1 MEESLIQDEPIKRS
15 IKIVIDS
22 IENITVKEETG
33 ISFTVIHNDVVL
45 GESTPLIIDPGFKEP
60 PQVYDVNFGIEFLF
74 IVNDRNNMNSI
85 VSTPILI
92 KVTSDVQDQHVPN
105 SDRSV
110 TESKQ
115 KITAIVPQQ
124 ISTSSSVI
132 GFCTLDLM
140 PILLGEK
147 LLVERLIV
155 QTPYLS
161 FDGNA
166 ISWQNLPLLNATVIY
181 NGEEI
186 FSSQTKIN
194 FLSVTVESI
203 YNPPIFFTEDAD
215 YKAGTIIYI
224 DNELPE
230 NVIFENGEW
239 KKYRDLERTKRWRSL
254 SKLQSRA
261 RLSKWKLDYDYAH
274 IKNMLDVELD
284 LQKKV
289 CQDEPRIE
297 WNFTNRSILRDVGSE
312 MMKKHLVKYKYW
324 PFQFMVSKKIVEK
337 SNIIQNEEE
346 LSECQLFQCYVDLSE
361 LVFPGIKSTRVIA
374 QLYTH
379 DASSIAVKTGL
390 EKDIFYTEPRGK
402 NLKEQESKKTGIQI
416 TESSPLISETGE
428 PVFVIIEVELFYPLV
443 PCRLEN
449 EFSDVIEE
457 MIKPKV
463 TKSHYVY
470 SLDLAEQQYATCIR
484 KIVEIITES
493 YRDFCDEKKREKS
506 SVLKDQESDSEK
518 VDETKCCF
526 TPEEDELTCFTQ
538 YLYKTGTYLNVRSTL
553 KLKVITL
560 LDQKFKTN
568 VNTVHSIDSQNFVAS
583 VYTYL
588 VEQMHLAINKIVESR
603 LKDNDL
609 PSTVIPTKS
618 FFYAEEAYELGH
630 VDDARRHYQAAIAA
644 DRNDAEA
651 WTKYAIFLLK
661 ISDAERAKECCR
673 EAILLN
679 RRDKFALLTFGLILA
694 KDHSYREAEIFLR
707 AVTDFY
713 PRFVEGW
720 IILHLFYTRINYNP
734 GIDFALRIAEG
745 CVRNGNK
752 ETEITSKDPLAWTMI
767 HCPRDN
773 VFMITVTLLL
783 KLHFCDFADLA
794 LEKEMSR
801 AGRPTH
807 VLYYL
812 AVRCY
817 LSQQY
822 EEALSH
828 LKEAKSIYG
837 LDYSIGSLMGHCHFQ
852 KGNFADAIQCY
863 EFANSMFNKPDD
875 LHLVQTRMGLYYENA
890 GDYER
895 GLKIFL
901 TACKI
906 LPTAETWLGAGI
918 AFFEL
923 QRFTEAEMALSEAN
937 QIDNRN
943 MTVWKYL
950 CLLNM
955 SLQRDDE
962 FAQCYEQIA
971 QCTLVILCLLDVAIF
986 TTISCNESSSA
997 MRHSVLKKDDVP
1009 RIKIRVFRGPTQEEN
1024 DEYFATWGYW
1034 IQQPSR

>member
-1 MEESLIQDEPIKRS
+1 MEESLIQDEPITRS
-15 IKIVIDS
+15 IKIIIDS

-33 ISFTVIHNDVVL
+33 ISFIVIHNDVVL

-60 PQVYDVNFGIEFLF
+60 PEVYDVNFEVEFLF
-74 IVNDRNNMNSI
+74 IINDHNSMNSI

-140 PILLGEK
+140 PIFLGEK

-155 QTPYLS
+155 QTPHLS

-181 NGEEI
+181 DGEEI
-186 FSSQTKIN
+186 FPSQEKIN

-215 YKAGTIIYI
+215 YKVGTIIYV
-224 DNELPE
+224 DKFPE
-230 NVIFENGEW
+230 NVKFEDGKW
-239 KKYRDLERTKRWRSL
+239 TKYRDLERFKRWRSL

-261 RLSKWKLDYDYAH
+261 RLSKWKLNYDYTY
-274 IKNMLDVELD
+274 IKNMLDIELD

-289 CQDEPRIE
+289 RQDEPRIE
-297 WNFTNRSILRDVGSE
+297 WNFMNRSILWDVESE
-312 MMKKHLVKYKYW
+312 MMKKHLIKYKYW
-324 PFQFMVSKKIVEK
+324 PFQFMVSKKIAEK
-337 SNIIQNEEE
+337 SNIKPNKEE

-379 DASSIAVKTGL
+379 DASSITEKTGL
-390 EKDIFYTEPRGK
+390 EKDIFYIEPQKNK
-402 NLKEQESKKTGIQI
+402 NLKEQESEKTDNIM
-416 TESSPLISETGE
+416 ESSPLISETGE

-449 EFSDVIEE
+449 DFSDIIEK

-470 SLDLAEQQYATCIR
+470 SVDLAEQQYATYIQ

-493 YRDFCDEKKREKS
+493 YRNFRDKKNLENSSILEDHSNTEKE
-506 SVLKDQESDSEK
+506 EEDSEK
-518 VDETKCCF
+518 VDKTNCF
-526 TPEEDELTCFTQ
+526 IPKEDELTCFTQ
-538 YLYKTGTYLNVRSTL
+538 YLYKTGTYLNIRSTL

-568 VNTVHSIDSQNFVAS
+568 MSTQTTIYVQNFIAS
-583 VYTYL
+583 IYTYL
-588 VEQMHLAINKIVESR
+588 VEQMHQAINKIVESR
-603 LKDNDL
+603 LEVDDS
-609 PSTVIPTKS
+609 PSIVIPTKL

-630 VDDARRHYQAAIAA
+630 IDDARRHYQAAIAE
-644 DRNDAEA
+644 NENNTEA

-661 ISDAERAKECCR
+661 ISETERATECCH
-673 EAILLN
+673 EAIRLN
-679 RRDKFALLTFGLILA
+679 RRDKFALLILGLILA
-694 KDHSYREAEIFLR
+694 EDQNYQEAEIFLR

-720 IILHLFYTRINYNP
+720 VILHLFYTRTNYSS
-734 GIDFALRIAEG
+734 GIDLALRMAEKRM
-745 CVRNGNK
+745 RNSDK
-752 ETEITSKDPLAWTMI
+752 EISSEDSLAWTMI
-767 HCPRDN
+767 HCPQDN
-773 VFMITVTLLL
+773 VFMITATLLL
-783 KLHFCDFADLA
+783 KLHFCDFVDLA
-794 LEKEMSR
+794 LEKEISR

-828 LKEAKSIYG
+828 LKEAESIYEF
-837 LDYSIGSLMGHCHFQ
+837 DYSIASLMGHCHFQ
-852 KGNFADAIQCY
+852 EGNFADAIHCY
-863 EFANSMFNKPDD
+863 EFANSMFNRPND
-875 LHLVQTRMGLYYENA
+875 LHLVLIRMGQYYENA
-890 GDYER
+890 GNYER
-895 GLKIFL
+895 GLKVFL
-901 TACKI
+901 TACKTS
-906 LPTAETWLGAGI
+906 PTVETWLGAGI

-923 QRFTEAEMALSEAN
+923 QRFTEAEVALSEAN
-937 QIDNRN
+937 QIDNHN
-943 MTVWKYL
+943 VTVWKYL

-971 QCTLVILCLLDVAIF
+971 QDNTAFSLEKRSLKPRDGK
-986 TTISCNESSSA
+986 SG
-997 MRHSVLKKDDVP
+997 SVML
-1009 RIKIRVFRGPTQEEN
+1009 
-1024 DEYFATWGYW
+1024 
-1034 IQQPSR
+1034 

>member
-1 MEESLIQDEPIKRS
+1 MEESLIQDEPIERS

-22 IENITVKEETG
+22 IENITVKEKTG
-33 ISFTVIHNDVVL
+33 ISFIVIHNDIVL
-45 GESTPLIIDPGFKEP
+45 GESIPLIIDPDFKEP
-60 PQVYDVNFGIEFLF
+60 PQVYDVNFGVEFLF

-105 SDRSV
+105 SSRSV
-110 TESKQ
+110 MESKQ

-155 QTPYLS
+155 QTPHLS

-181 NGEEI
+181 DGEEI
-186 FSSQTKIN
+186 FSEQAEIN

-215 YKAGTIIYI
+215 YKAGTIIYV

-230 NVIFENGEW
+230 NVKFEDGKW
-239 KKYRDLERTKRWRSL
+239 TKYRDLERIKRWRNL

-274 IKNMLDVELD
+274 KNIKNMLDVELD

-297 WNFTNRSILRDVGSE
+297 WNFMNRSILWDVGSE
-312 MMKKHLVKYKYW
+312 MMKKRLVKYKYW
-324 PFQFMVSKKIVEK
+324 PFQFMVSKKIAEK
-337 SNIIQNEEE
+337 SNIKQNGEE

-379 DASSIAVKTGL
+379 DASSIAEKTGL
-390 EKDIFYTEPRGK
+390 EKDIFYTEPRSI
-402 NLKEQESKKTGIQI
+402 NLKEQESEKMDIKI

-428 PVFVIIEVELFYPLV
+428 PVFVIIEFKLFYPLV
-443 PCRLEN
+443 PCRLESD
-449 EFSDVIEE
+449 FSDIIEE
-457 MIKPKV
+457 MMKLQPKI

-470 SLDLAEQQYATCIR
+470 SLDLAEEQYATCIR

-493 YRDFCDEKKREKS
+493 YRNFRDEKKREKS
-506 SVLKDQESDSEK
+506 SVLKEQEDNSEK
-518 VDETKCCF
+518 VDKTKYCF
-526 TPEEDELTCFTQ
+526 APEEDELTCFTQ
-538 YLYKTGTYLNVRSTL
+538 YLYKTGTYLDVRSTL

-560 LDQKFKTN
+560 LDQKFKKTAQN
-568 VNTVHSIDSQNFVAS
+568 MNTVQSINSQNFIAT

-588 VEQMHLAINKIVESR
+588 VEQMHQAINKIVESR
-603 LKDNDL
+603 LLEDDDL
-609 PSTVIPTKS
+609 PRTIIPKKL

-644 DRNDAEA
+644 DRNNAET

-661 ISDAERAKECCR
+661 INDTERARECCR

-694 KDHSYREAEIFLR
+694 EDQSYQKAEIFLR
-707 AVTDFY
+707 TVTDFY
-713 PRFVEGW
+713 PQFVEGW
-720 IILHLFYTRINYNP
+720 IILHLFYTRINYSS
-734 GIDFALRIAEG
+734 GIDFVLRIAEES
-745 CVRNGNK
+745 VRSDDK
-752 ETEITSKDPLAWTMI
+752 ETEISSEDPLAWTMI
-767 HCPRDN
+767 HCPQDN
-773 VFMITVTLLL
+773 VFMITATLLL
-783 KLHFCDFADLA
+783 KLHFCEFADLA

-801 AGRPTH
+801 AGRSTH

-822 EEALSH
+822 EEALSY
-828 LKEAKSIYG
+828 LKEAESIYG
-837 LDYSIGSLMGHCHFQ
+837 LDYSISSLMGHCHFQ
-852 KGNFADAIQCY
+852 EGNFADAIHCY
-863 EFANSMFNKPDD
+863 EFANSMINRPDD

-895 GLKIFL
+895 GLKVFL
-901 TACKI
+901 TACKTS
-906 LPTAETWLGAGI
+906 PTAETWLGAGI

-923 QRFTEAEMALSEAN
+923 QRFTEAEAALSEAN

-943 MTVWKYL
+943 VTIWKYL

-962 FAQCYEQIA
+962 FTQCYEQIA
-971 QCTLVILCLLDVAIF
+971 QDNTAFSLEKRSLKPRDGK
-986 TTISCNESSSA
+986 SG
-997 MRHSVLKKDDVP
+997 SVML
-1009 RIKIRVFRGPTQEEN
+1009 
-1024 DEYFATWGYW
+1024 
-1034 IQQPSR
+1034 

>member
-33 ISFTVIHNDVVL
+33 ISFIVIHNDVVL

-60 PQVYDVNFGIEFLF
+60 PQVYDVNFEVEFLF
-74 IVNDRNNMNSI
+74 IVNHNNIGSI

-92 KVTSDVQDQHVPN
+92 KVTSDVQDQHVPD

-110 TESKQ
+110 TESKP
-115 KITAIVPQQ
+115 KITANVPQQ
-124 ISTSSSVI
+124 MSTSSSVI

-155 QTPYLS
+155 QTPHLS
-161 FDGNA
+161 FDGKA

-181 NGEEI
+181 DDKEI
-186 FSSQTKIN
+186 FSSQAEIN
-194 FLSVTVESI
+194 FLSITVESI
-203 YNPPIFFTEDAD
+203 YNPPTFFTEDAD
-215 YKAGTIIYI
+215 YKAGTIIYV
-224 DNELPE
+224 DNKLSE
-230 NVIFENGEW
+230 NVKFEDGKW
-239 KKYRDLERTKRWRSL
+239 TKYRDLERTKRWRSL

-261 RLSKWKLDYDYAH
+261 RLSKYKLDYDYAH

-284 LQKKV
+284 LQRKV

-297 WNFTNRSILRDVGSE
+297 WNFMNRSILWDVGSE

-324 PFQFMVSKKIVEK
+324 PFQFMVSKKITEK
-337 SNIIQNEEE
+337 SNIKQNVEE
-346 LSECQLFQCYVDLSE
+346 LSEYQLFQCYVDLSE
-361 LVFPGIKSTRVIA
+361 LVFPGIKSTHVIA

-379 DASSIAVKTGL
+379 DASSIAEKTGL
-390 EKDIFYTEPRGK
+390 EKDIFYIEPRSK
-402 NLKEQESKKTGIQI
+402 NLKEQELEKTGIET

-428 PVFVIIEVELFYPLV
+428 PVFVIIEVKLFYPLV
-443 PCRLEN
+443 PCRLESD
-449 EFSDVIEE
+449 FSDIIEE
-457 MIKPKV
+457 MMKSKEI
-463 TKSHYVY
+463 KSHYIY

-493 YRDFCDEKKREKS
+493 YRD
-506 SVLKDQESDSEK
+506 
-518 VDETKCCF
+518 
-526 TPEEDELTCFTQ
+526 ELTCFTQ
-538 YLYKTGTYLNVRSTL
+538 YLYKTGTYLKIRSTL

-568 VNTVHSIDSQNFVAS
+568 MNTNFIAS
-583 VYTYL
+583 VYTYV

-603 LKDNDL
+603 LEDDDSL
-609 PSTVIPTKS
+609 STVKPKKL

-630 VDDARRHYQAAIAA
+630 IDDARRHYQTAIAA
-644 DRNDAEA
+644 NRHDVEV
-651 WTKYAIFLLK
+651 WTKFATFLLK
-661 ISDAERAKECCR
+661 ISDTERARECCR
-673 EAILLN
+673 KAILLN

-694 KDHSYREAEIFLR
+694 EDQDYREAEIFLR

-713 PRFVEGW
+713 PRFIEGW
-720 IILHLFYTRINYNP
+720 IILHLFYTRTNYSP
-734 GIDFALRIAEG
+734 GMNFTLRIAEESL
-745 CVRNGNK
+745 RNGDK
-752 ETEITSKDPLAWTMI
+752 ETEISSEDPLAWTMI
-767 HCPRDN
+767 HCPEDN
-773 VFMITVTLLL
+773 VYMITATLLL
-783 KLHFCDFADLA
+783 KLHFCDFVDLA
-794 LEKEMSR
+794 LEKEISR
-801 AGRPTH
+801 AGRSTH

-822 EEALSH
+822 EEALSY
-828 LKEAKSIYG
+828 LKEAESIYG

-852 KGNFADAIQCY
+852 EGNFADAIHCY
-863 EFANSMFNKPDD
+863 EFVNSMLNRPDD
-875 LHLVQTRMGLYYENA
+875 LHLVQTRMGLHYENA
-890 GDYER
+890 GNYER
-895 GLKIFL
+895 GLKVFL
-901 TACKI
+901 SACKTS
-906 LPTAETWLGAGI
+906 PTAETWLGAGI

-923 QRFTEAEMALSEAN
+923 KRFTEAEMALSEAN
-937 QIDNRN
+937 RIDNRN
-943 MTVWKYL
+943 VTVWKYL

-962 FAQCYEQIA
+962 FAQCYEQIT
-971 QCTLVILCLLDVAIF
+971 QYTLVIFCLLNVAIF

-1009 RIKIRVFRGPTQEEN
+1009 RIKIKVFRGPTQEEN

>member
-1 MEESLIQDEPIKRS
+1 
-15 IKIVIDS
+15 
-22 IENITVKEETG
+22 VKEETG
-33 ISFTVIHNDVVL
+33 ISFIVIHNDVVL

-60 PQVYDVNFGIEFLF
+60 PEVYDVNFEVEFLF
-74 IVNDRNNMNSI
+74 IINDYNSMNSI

-147 LLVERLIV
+147 LLVERLIM
-155 QTPYLS
+155 QTPHLS

-181 NGEEI
+181 DGDEI
-186 FSSQTKIN
+186 FPSQEKIN

-215 YKAGTIIYI
+215 YKVGTIIYV
-224 DNELPE
+224 DNKFPE
-230 NVIFENGEW
+230 NVKFEDGKW
-239 KKYRDLERTKRWRSL
+239 TKYRDLERFKRWRSL
-254 SKLQSRA
+254 SKLQSLA
-261 RLSKWKLDYDYAH
+261 RLSKWKLNYDDPH

-284 LQKKV
+284 LQKKI

-297 WNFTNRSILRDVGSE
+297 WNFMNRSILWDVGSE
-312 MMKKHLVKYKYW
+312 MMKKHLIKYKYW
-324 PFQFMVSKKIVEK
+324 PFQFMISKK
-337 SNIIQNEEE
+337 SNIEPNKEE
-346 LSECQLFQCYVDLSE
+346 LSECQLLQCYVDLSE

-379 DASSIAVKTGL
+379 DASSIAEKTGL
-390 EKDIFYTEPRGK
+390 EKDIFYIEPHK
-402 NLKEQESKKTGIQI
+402 NLKEQESEKTDNKIM
-416 TESSPLISETGE
+416 ESSPLISETGE

-449 EFSDVIEE
+449 DFSDIIEK
-457 MIKPKV
+457 MIKPKE

-484 KIVEIITES
+484 EIVEIITEC
-493 YRDFCDEKKREKS
+493 YR
-506 SVLKDQESDSEK
+506 
-518 VDETKCCF
+518 
-526 TPEEDELTCFTQ
+526 DELTCFTQ
-538 YLYKTGTYLNVRSTL
+538 YLYKTGTYLNIRSTL

-568 VNTVHSIDSQNFVAS
+568 MNTVHSIESQNFIAS

-588 VEQMHLAINKIVESR
+588 VEQMHQAINKIVESR
-603 LKDNDL
+603 LKVDDL
-609 PSTVIPTKS
+609 PSIVIPKKL

-630 VDDARRHYQAAIAA
+630 VDDARRHYQTAIAE
-644 DRNDAEA
+644 NENNTKA

-661 ISDAERAKECCR
+661 ISETERATECCH
-673 EAILLN
+673 EAIRLN
-679 RRDKFALLTFGLILA
+679 RQDKFAYVKILQVYFSSLLILGLILA
-694 KDHSYREAEIFLR
+694 EDQNYQEAEIFLR

-713 PRFVEGW
+713 PQFVEGW
-720 IILHLFYTRINYNP
+720 VILHLFYTRTNYSP
-734 GIDFALRIAEG
+734 GIDLALRMAEKSMK
-745 CVRNGNK
+745 NSDK
-752 ETEITSKDPLAWTMI
+752 KISSEDSLAWTMI
-767 HCPRDN
+767 HCPQDN
-773 VFMITVTLLL
+773 VFMITATLLL
-783 KLHFCDFADLA
+783 KLHFCNFVDLA
-794 LEKEMSR
+794 LEKEISR

-828 LKEAKSIYG
+828 LKEAESIYG
-837 LDYSIGSLMGHCHFQ
+837 LDYSIASLMGHCHFQ
-852 KGNFADAIQCY
+852 EGNFADAIHCY
-863 EFANSMFNKPDD
+863 EFANSMFDRPND
-875 LHLVQTRMGLYYENA
+875 LHLVQIRMGQYYENA
-890 GDYER
+890 GNYER

-901 TACKI
+901 TECKTS
-906 LPTAETWLGAGI
+906 PTAETWLGAGI

-943 MTVWKYL
+943 VIVWKYL

-971 QCTLVILCLLDVAIF
+971 QGTFVILCLLDVAIF

-1009 RIKIRVFRGPTQEEN
+1009 RIKIKVFRGPTQEEN

>member
-1 MEESLIQDEPIKRS
+1 MEESLIQDEPIKRT
-15 IKIVIDS
+15 IKIVVDS

-33 ISFTVIHNDVVL
+33 ISFIVIHNDVVL

-60 PQVYDVNFGIEFLF
+60 PQIYDVNFGVEFLF
-74 IVNDRNNMNSI
+74 IVNDRNSMDRI

-92 KVTSDVQDQHVPN
+92 KVISDVQDQHM
-105 SDRSV
+105 SDSGRSV

-115 KITAIVPQQ
+115 KVAVIFPQQ
-124 ISTSSSVI
+124 ISTNVI

-155 QTPYLS
+155 QMPHLS

-166 ISWQNLPLLNATVIY
+166 VSWQNLPLLNATVIY
-181 NGEEI
+181 DGGEI
-186 FSSQTKIN
+186 FPSQAEIN

-215 YKAGTIIYI
+215 YKGGTIIYV

-230 NVIFENGEW
+230 NVIFEDGKW
-239 KKYRDLERTKRWRSL
+239 TKYRDLERTKRWRSL
-254 SKLQSRA
+254 SKLKSRA

-274 IKNMLDVELD
+274 IKNMLDVEFD
-284 LQKKV
+284 LQKKI

-297 WNFTNRSILRDVGSE
+297 WNFMNRSILRDVGSE

-324 PFQFMVSKKIVEK
+324 PFKFMVSKKSAEK
-337 SNIIQNEEE
+337 SNLKQNEEE
-346 LSECQLFQCYVDLSE
+346 LSKCQLFQCYVDLSE
-361 LVFPGIKSTRVIA
+361 LVFPGIKSTHVIA
-374 QLYTH
+374 QLYTY
-379 DASSIAVKTGL
+379 DASSIAEKTGL
-390 EKDIFYTEPRGK
+390 EKDIFYTE
-402 NLKEQESKKTGIQI
+402 SKKMGIEI
-416 TESSPLISETGE
+416 TQSTPLISETGE

-449 EFSDVIEE
+449 DFSDIIEE
-457 MIKPKV
+457 MMKPKV

-493 YRDFCDEKKREKS
+493 YRD
-506 SVLKDQESDSEK
+506 
-518 VDETKCCF
+518 
-526 TPEEDELTCFTQ
+526 ELTCFTQ
-538 YLYKTGTYLNVRSTL
+538 YLYKTGTYLNIRSTL

-568 VNTVHSIDSQNFVAS
+568 LNTNFVAS

-603 LKDNDL
+603 LEDDDS
-609 PSTVIPTKS
+609 PSIAIPKKL

-644 DRNDAEA
+644 DKNDAEA

-661 ISDAERAKECCR
+661 ISDAERARESCR

-679 RRDKFALLTFGLILA
+679 KRDKFALLTFGLILA
-694 KDHSYREAEIFLR
+694 EDQSYREAEIFLR

-720 IILHLFYTRINYNP
+720 IILHLFYTRTNYSP
-734 GIDFALRIAEG
+734 GIDFALRIAEE
-745 CVRNGNK
+745 CMRNGDLDADKK
-752 ETEITSKDPLAWTMI
+752 ETEISSKDPLAWTMI

-773 VFMITVTLLL
+773 VFMITATLLL

-801 AGRPTH
+801 AGRSTH

-817 LSQQY
+817 LSKQY
-822 EEALSH
+822 EEALLH

-837 LDYSIGSLMGHCHFQ
+837 LDYSIDSLMGHCHFQ
-852 KGNFADAIQCY
+852 EGNFADAIHYY
-863 EFANSMFNKPDD
+863 EFANSMFNRPDD

-890 GDYER
+890 GDYEC
-895 GLKIFL
+895 GLKVFL
-901 TACKI
+901 TACRTS
-906 LPTAETWLGAGI
+906 PTAETWLGAGI

-923 QRFTEAEMALSEAN
+923 QRFTEAEAALSEAN

-943 MTVWKYL
+943 AIVWKYL

-971 QCTLVILCLLDVAIF
+971 QCILVVLCLLDVAIF
-986 TTISCNESSSA
+986 TMVSCNESSSA
-997 MRHSVLKKDDVP
+997 MRHLALKKDDVP
-1009 RIKIRVFRGPTQEEN
+1009 RVKIKVFRGPTQEEN

>member
-1 MEESLIQDEPIKRS
+1 YIKMEESLIQDEPITRS
-15 IKIVIDS
+15 IKIIIDS

-33 ISFTVIHNDVVL
+33 ISFIVIHNDVVL

-60 PQVYDVNFGIEFLF
+60 PEVYDVNFEVEFLF
-74 IVNDRNNMNSI
+74 IINDHNSMNSI

-155 QTPYLS
+155 QTPHLS

-166 ISWQNLPLLNATVIY
+166 ISWQNLPLLNMTVIY
-181 NGEEI
+181 DGEEI
-186 FSSQTKIN
+186 FPSQEKIN

-215 YKAGTIIYI
+215 YKVGTIIYV
-224 DNELPE
+224 DKFPE
-230 NVIFENGEW
+230 NVKFEDGKW
-239 KKYRDLERTKRWRSL
+239 TKYRDLERFKRWRSL

-261 RLSKWKLDYDYAH
+261 RSSKWKLNYDYTY
-274 IKNMLDVELD
+274 IKNMLDIELD

-289 CQDEPRIE
+289 RQDEPRIE
-297 WNFTNRSILRDVGSE
+297 WNFMNRSILWDVGSE
-312 MMKKHLVKYKYW
+312 MMKKHLIKYKYW
-324 PFQFMVSKKIVEK
+324 PFQFMVSKKIAEK
-337 SNIIQNEEE
+337 SNIEPNKEE

-379 DASSIAVKTGL
+379 DASSITEKTGL
-390 EKDIFYTEPRGK
+390 EKDIFYIEPQKNK
-402 NLKEQESKKTGIQI
+402 NLKEQESEKTDNIM
-416 TESSPLISETGE
+416 ESSPLISETGE

-449 EFSDVIEE
+449 DFSDIIEK

-470 SLDLAEQQYATCIR
+470 SVDLAEQQYATCIQ

-493 YRDFCDEKKREKS
+493 YRDFRDKKNLEDS
-506 SVLKDQESDSEK
+506 SVLEDHSNTEKEEEDSEK
-518 VDETKCCF
+518 VDKTNCF
-526 TPEEDELTCFTQ
+526 TPKEDELTCFTQ
-538 YLYKTGTYLNVRSTL
+538 YLYKTGTYLNIRSTL

-568 VNTVHSIDSQNFVAS
+568 MNTNFIASI
-583 VYTYL
+583 YTYL
-588 VEQMHLAINKIVESR
+588 VEQMHQAINKIVESR
-603 LKDNDL
+603 LEVDDS
-609 PSTVIPTKS
+609 PSIVIPTKL

-630 VDDARRHYQAAIAA
+630 IDDARRHYQAVHNLIIYINPFIACTLPISCNWRAIAE
-644 DRNDAEA
+644 NENNTEA

-661 ISDAERAKECCR
+661 ISETERATECCH
-673 EAILLN
+673 EAIRLN
-679 RRDKFALLTFGLILA
+679 RRDKFALLTLGLILA
-694 KDHSYREAEIFLR
+694 EDQNYQEAEIFLR

-720 IILHLFYTRINYNP
+720 VILHLLYTRTNYSS
-734 GIDFALRIAEG
+734 GIDLALRMAKKSM
-745 CVRNGNK
+745 RNRDK
-752 ETEITSKDPLAWTMI
+752 EISSEDSLAWTMI
-767 HCPRDN
+767 HCPQDN
-773 VFMITVTLLL
+773 VFMITATLLL
-783 KLHFCDFADLA
+783 KLHFCDFVDLA
-794 LEKEMSR
+794 LEKEISR

-828 LKEAKSIYG
+828 LKEAESIYE
-837 LDYSIGSLMGHCHFQ
+837 LDYSIASLMGHCHFQ
-852 KGNFADAIQCY
+852 EGNFADAIHCY
-863 EFANSMFNKPDD
+863 EFANSMFNRPND
-875 LHLVQTRMGLYYENA
+875 LHLVQIRMGQYYENA
-890 GDYER
+890 GNYER
-895 GLKIFL
+895 GLKVFL
-901 TACKI
+901 TACKTS
-906 LPTAETWLGAGI
+906 PTVETWLGAGI

-923 QRFTEAEMALSEAN
+923 QRFMEAEVALSEAN
-937 QIDNRN
+937 QIDNHN
-943 MTVWKYL
+943 VTVWKYL

-971 QCTLVILCLLDVAIF
+971 QDNTAFSLEKRSLKPRDGK
-986 TTISCNESSSA
+986 SG
-997 MRHSVLKKDDVP
+997 SVML
-1009 RIKIRVFRGPTQEEN
+1009 
-1024 DEYFATWGYW
+1024 
-1034 IQQPSR
+1034 